1 MSAEYSNTSML
12 DMVFE
17 NRNKAYGAY
26 VHRSESNE
34 RVRTAMLMLLSI
46 LTVLCVGNYIR
57 DNMRGKPPVANSF
70 PITVAPKDI
79 EVPKP
84 AEKPKKAKPPVILPQ
99 QTAQAVASV
108 AHVEQRV
115 VANNQVHNDTIPNT
129 RDLATADAG
138 LTTNTDA
145 GKGIGVTDGTGNSQV
160 LEVARE
166 VAPARQE
173 VINVAEIMPEFPGGE
188 RALMN
193 FIARNTEYPAM
204 ERDNGIAGKVLTQFT
219 VNEDGS
225 IADVKILRSPSPG
238 FNKEVT
244 RVLGKLPHF
253 KPGMQQ
259 GRAVRVRYVLP
270 FTFNLN

>member
-1 MSAEYSNTSML
+1 ML

-26 VHRSESNE
+26 VHRAESNE

-57 DNMRGKPPVANSF
+57 DNMRGKPPVANGF

-84 AEKPKKAKPPVILPQ
+84 ADTPKKAKPPVVQPQ
-99 QTAQAVASV
+99 QTAQAVAST

-129 RDLATADAG
+129 RDLATAEAG

-145 GKGIGVTDGTGNSQV
+145 GKGIGVTDGKGNGQV
-160 LEVARE
+160 MEAARE
-166 VAPARQE
+166 VSPPAPTIFTF
-173 VINVAEIMPEFPGGE
+173 VEIMPEFPGGE
-188 RALMN
+188 RALMK
-193 FIARNTEYPAM
+193 FVADNTEYPRM
-204 ERDNGIAGKVLTQFT
+204 ERDNDIGGKVITQFT
-219 VNEDGS
+219 VNEDGTIS
-225 IADVKILRSPSPG
+225 DIQIVRSPSVG

-244 RVLGKLPHF
+244 RVVKMLPRF

-259 GRAVRVRYVLP
+259 GKAVKVRYIMPVS
-270 FTFNLN
+270 FNLKP